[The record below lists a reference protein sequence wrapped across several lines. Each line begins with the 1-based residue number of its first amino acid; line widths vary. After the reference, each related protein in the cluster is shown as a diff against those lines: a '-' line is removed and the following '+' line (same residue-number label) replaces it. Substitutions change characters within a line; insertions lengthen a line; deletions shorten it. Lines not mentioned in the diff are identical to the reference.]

1 VFISIVMVVAYHKV
15 NEYGEQVSSLGKL
28 DPWLALWVPFGI
40 FAAIIIW
47 MYYTLAY
54 VPGGQ
59 PIGALERFFANSTK
73 RIMRLVSKPK
83 KHHGA
88 EQGS

>member
-1 VFISIVMVVAYHKV
+1 
-15 NEYGEQVSSLGKL
+15 
-28 DPWLALWVPFGI
+28 VPFGI